1 MRIIHILYIYVHSHT
16 TYTHR
21 FEVSKKFKG
30 CGPAKKSD
38 PIVLARV
45 ETFLNKW
52 FQQMAE
58 QVRRLG
64 LLAPPRTK
72 GEDKLIV
79 SFPPC
84 KMQKLH
90 WDFDPDVV
98 QGLIQAKKYEG
109 IPISTIASFSPNG

>member
-1 MRIIHILYIYVHSHT
+1 MWYVYVCIYAECVC
-16 TYTHR
+16 
-21 FEVSKKFKG
+21 E
-30 CGPAKKSD
+30 C
-38 PIVLARV
+38 ARV
-45 ETFLNKW
+45 WT
-52 FQQMAE
+52 
-58 QVRRLG
+58 R
-64 LLAPPRTK
+64 
-72 GEDKLIV
+72 EDKLIV